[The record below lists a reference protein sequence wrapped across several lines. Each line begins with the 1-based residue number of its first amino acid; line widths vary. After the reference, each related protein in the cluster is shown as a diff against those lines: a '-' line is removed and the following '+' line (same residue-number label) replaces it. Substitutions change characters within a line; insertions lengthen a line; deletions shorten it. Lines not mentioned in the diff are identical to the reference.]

1 MHHTRDR
8 RMPEKEAAKKVIDTL
23 PDDATLDD
31 IMHALYVRA
40 KFERGEREIRGGKGV
55 PHDQA
60 KRRLRR
66 LTS

>member
-1 MHHTRDR
+1 
-8 RMPEKEAAKKVIDTL
+8 MPEKEAAKKVIDTL